1 MIDIIVITKNNPRE
15 LMDTIMSIKTQID
28 FINRVIIVD
37 DSYES
42 HLEEILSI
50 ICCDEKVVYIY
61 QKAKSIYNAFNI
73 AMPHI
78 RKNYLFLNSGDTLI
92 SGSFQYICEPA
103 TLPVISLRNNFAMKV
118 LKKNNFFFWFC
129 HQSIIFDK
137 NFKQYFNEDY
147 KIAADLDFYIRYV
160 KEFGIPKAQ
169 NVRNGLI
176 GYDLGGISSKNR
188 ILRDKE
194 YLLIYYKNK
203 LYPQFVLFL
212 CLMVLKLFLG
222 RYV

>member
-212 CLMVLKLFLG
+212 EV
-222 RYV
+222 